1 MSRSI
6 TVITTFSSAGWEEYG
21 QRMVETFVEHWDKD
35 IKLKIYYEIK
45 PNVDYGPQVEW
56 VDLHASCPD
65 LVAFKEKHKN
75 NPYAKGHRIGMDPQ
89 KDKGSYLWDAIKFSH
104 KSYCVSHEALKS
116 SSDLIVWLDAD
127 VVTHNPVSKEFIESL
142 LPKGNYCSY
151 LGRMKIYPECG
162 FVIYDTTSTF
172 NDSFM
177 KDWQDMYN
185 TDKIFDLVEYH
196 DCIAFDT
203 IKNKYAQQGLLSH
216 NISEGHPHR
225 PGVHVFINSP
235 LGHYMDHLKGKR
247 KKTGHSKA
255 SDIYYKQTAE
265 YWNKIK

>member
-1 MSRSI
+1 
-6 TVITTFSSAGWEEYG
+6 
-21 QRMVETFVEHWDKD
+21 
-35 IKLKIYYEIK
+35 
-45 PNVDYGPQVEW
+45 
-56 VDLHASCPD
+56 
-65 LVAFKEKHKN
+65 
-75 NPYAKGHRIGMDPQ
+75 MDPN

-104 KSYCVSHEALKS
+104 KSYCVSHEALNS